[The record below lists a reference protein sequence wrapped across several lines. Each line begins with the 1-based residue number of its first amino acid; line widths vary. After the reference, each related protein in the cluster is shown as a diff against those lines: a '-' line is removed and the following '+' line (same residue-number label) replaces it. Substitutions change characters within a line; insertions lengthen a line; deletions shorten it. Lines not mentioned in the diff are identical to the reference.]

1 MLHLK
6 DFVNLKILNLKF
18 PYYYSKV
25 IYAKILILLFAV
37 PEKPSIMKQPWFI
50 GMLIGTI
57 GGTLWI
63 ALCIVS
69 IWLCRKKHTQK
80 KLMEQSGM
88 YSSKCLILL
97 WHTVCSSFDKK

>member
-1 MLHLK
+1 MGFQVDLDTVSCLFSDIFH
-6 DFVNLKILNLKF
+6 FIHTVNVAEKTFFFFFFI
-18 PYYYSKV
+18 S
-25 IYAKILILLFAV
+25 V
-37 PEKPSIMKQPWFI
+37 PEKPSIMRQPWFI

-57 GGTLWI
+57 GGTVWI

-88 YSSKCLILL
+88 YSSK
-97 WHTVCSSFDKK
+97 F